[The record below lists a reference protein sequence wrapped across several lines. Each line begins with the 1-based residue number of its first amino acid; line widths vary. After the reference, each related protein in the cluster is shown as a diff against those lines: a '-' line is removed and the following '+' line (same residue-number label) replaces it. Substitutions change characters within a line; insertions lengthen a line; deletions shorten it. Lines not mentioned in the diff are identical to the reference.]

1 MNINVSW
8 LYRFGDGYRI
18 KIRMKEVRGN
28 DSMKEFMRQN
38 FPEATLNVSKTIYNS
53 QCTELFFVIGG
64 TLQYNGIP
72 DPFISCQTGTGV
84 QISGRSEGVT

>member
-18 KIRMKEVRGN
+18 KIRMKEIRGN

-38 FPEATLNVSKTIYNS
+38 FPEATLNVSKTVYN
-53 QCTELFFVIGG
+53 V
-64 TLQYNGIP
+64 
-72 DPFISCQTGTGV
+72 
-84 QISGRSEGVT
+84 